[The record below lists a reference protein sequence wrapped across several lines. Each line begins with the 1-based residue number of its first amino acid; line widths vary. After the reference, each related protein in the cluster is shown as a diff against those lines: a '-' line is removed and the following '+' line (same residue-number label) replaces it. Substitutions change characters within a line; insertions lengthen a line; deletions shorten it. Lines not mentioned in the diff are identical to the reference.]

1 MIKNNLK
8 SFICIV
14 NELSS
19 ILNKKQK
26 IRAAFVLLSIVVSSF
41 LELLGVTA
49 IFPFIQAVLS
59 PEELVKNRYISALCN
74 ALGINTSNDILMMMG
89 VLIILV
95 YIIKNAYMVM
105 YYYWQSDF
113 ATKIQ
118 EELSISM
125 LNSYMKQ
132 PYEFFLDINSSDII
146 RGCNGDTGGVYQII
160 SSIFTIIS
168 EGVAI
173 VMIAICIVCL
183 DWKIATGVF
192 VLLMLV
198 VILIVYVVKPVMK
211 RAGEKAIEASTAM
224 SKSLFQIVQGIK
236 DIFVMQRKEF
246 FVNEYEQA
254 ASIYQRTQ
262 RTSAFLGMC
271 PERIIEGICVSGL
284 VGIVCIRLVLEVD
297 MTSFIPKLATFAM
310 ASFKILPSIGKVTS
324 RINNIVYYRP
334 TLNNVHNNMK
344 LASTSGLNNRIVC
357 NSNDIR
363 KEIRPEFKDRIT
375 MKGVAWKYKNQEQTI
390 FENLEIEIKK
400 GDTVAIVGESG
411 AGKTTVIDILL
422 GLLKPQSGGIFM
434 DGTDIFTIRRE
445 WASIVGY
452 VPQEIFLIDDT
463 IRNNIGFGISKER
476 INDDLVW
483 EALER
488 AQLKKMI
495 EELPNKLDTIVGE
508 RGMRLSGGQRQRLS
522 IARALYKKPDILI
535 LDEATAALD
544 NKTESYVMES
554 IEGLKGM
561 ITMIIVAHRLTTIR
575 NCDKIY
581 EIKDGIAIE
590 RNQEDILG

>member
-590 RNQEDILG
+590 RNKEDILG